1 MMQALEIVEFLGE
14 NMPHLSRSASEPDST
29 WKLKKEGIVF
39 PGYMPKT
46 S

>member
-14 NMPHLSRSASEPDST
+14 NMPHLSSASEPDST